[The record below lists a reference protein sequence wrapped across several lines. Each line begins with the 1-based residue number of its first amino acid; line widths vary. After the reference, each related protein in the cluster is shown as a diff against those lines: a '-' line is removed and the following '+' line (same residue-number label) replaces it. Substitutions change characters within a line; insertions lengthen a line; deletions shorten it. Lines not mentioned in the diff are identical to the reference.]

1 MARIQS
7 GASHCLKIPS
17 RRYGATRMVGLP
29 DGKILRICLLV
40 LTQYRNM
47 MDRHTDERTPQY
59 YPEIICITESWLY
72 CNIPNIAVNLDGYH

>member
-1 MARIQS
+1 MFR
-7 GASHCLKIPS
+7 
-17 RRYGATRMVGLP
+17 
-29 DGKILRICLLV
+29 LLV

-72 CNIPNIAVNLDGYH
+72 CNIPNIAVNLDGYHLIRKDRSSGPGGGVAVYISNLL